1 MLKTLGLL
9 LECTASSY
17 SSLLPRGDDNANG
30 HQWINHDAVVPFT
43 QNAADGAGLKTTGGG
58 RSGCGAGGNGQVYAR
73 RGQSQGRNG
82 IMYSYYTPK
91 VRWADGKNNGH
102 RHYWASVVVWVNRW
116 GCEEED
122 ITGIWPVGVSYTADH
137 LNWGTP
143 STISEISFRGASV
156 GLDMATHAKMKI
168 HDNAISAFKGA
179 DDENIFERT
188 LISWE
193 SLPTLAKDALT
204 DVHSEDAAYQERFF
218 AGIPEV
224 ANCDLVDD
232 RPPKVDT
239 PDDPPVTATTSATKT
254 EPT

>member
-1 MLKTLGLL
+1 MIT
-9 LECTASSY
+9 S
-17 SSLLPRGDDNANG
+17 RGF
-30 HQWINHDAVVPFT
+30 IEKCIFME
-43 QNAADGAGLKTTGGG
+43 AGLKPTGGG
-58 RSGCGAGGNGQVYAR
+58 RSGCGTGGSGQVYAR

-143 STISEISFRGASV
+143 STISDISFRGASV
-156 GLDMATHAKMKI
+156 GLDMATHPKMQI
-168 HDNAISAFKGA
+168 HDNVISAFKGA
-179 DDENIFERT
+179 DDENIIERT

-204 DVHSEDAAYQERFF
+204 DVQYEKTQVPFNDANFQAQMDAAYQERFF
-218 AGIPEV
+218 AGIPKV
-224 ANCDLVDD
+224 ADCDPVED

-239 PDDPPVTATTSATKT
+239 PDDTPVTSTSAPKT
-254 EPT
+254 EATGA